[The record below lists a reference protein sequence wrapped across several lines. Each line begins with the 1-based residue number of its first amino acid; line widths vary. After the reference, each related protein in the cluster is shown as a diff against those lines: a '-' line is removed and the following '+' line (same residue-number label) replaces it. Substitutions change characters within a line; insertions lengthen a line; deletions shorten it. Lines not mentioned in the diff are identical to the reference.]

1 MKLLSHINSVIIN
14 EGGNKA
20 GTGPIKL
27 EHIEPTLKK
36 FTAEFSKAVG
46 VPVKFDTLG
55 SVGHKAESGD
65 LDLSLDITYFVKK
78 EGDKFKS
85 IWKKLKQEQYET
97 KIEALKA
104 RAKSATYNKLAV
116 KALCQFLFEAI
127 DKTPMGEYL
136 VEPDSAKVQGTL
148 FFKYPVV
155 GTDNSVQIDVNVGHK
170 EWLNFSY
177 YSDKNIYS
185 KDFQSKFGPLKGLH
199 RTQLLIA
206 MFKAKDYVFRHSE
219 GVANKEGEVKAHTPQ
234 EAVDLLNELYKSDI
248 KLADV
253 SNYETL
259 MNKISKFNT
268 KDKERII
275 KEYMTILH
283 SAGYENIAKPK
294 DLQSY
299 IDKWKNDPALKDV
312 VTQKYPKS
320 KK

>member
-1 MKLLSHINSVIIN
+1 MLLLKHINSVIIN

-36 FTAEFSKAVG
+36 FTSEFSKAVG

-65 LDLSLDITYFVKK
+65 LDLSLDITYFIKK
-78 EGDKFKS
+78 EKDTFKS
-85 IWKKLKQEQYET
+85 VYSKLKQEQFET
-97 KIEALKA
+97 RINALKA
-104 RAKSATYNKLAV
+104 RAKNATYNKLAV
-116 KALCQFLFEAI
+116 KALSQFLFDTI

-155 GTDNSVQIDVNVGHK
+155 GTDNYVQIDVNVGHK

-185 KDFQSKFGPLKGLH
+185 KEFQSKFGPLKGLH

-206 MFKAKDYVFRHSE
+206 MFKAKGHVFRHSE
-219 GVANKEGEVKAHTPQ
+219 GVADKNGEVKAHTPQ
-234 EAVDLLNELYKSDI
+234 EAIDLLNELYKSDI

-259 MNKISKFNT
+259 MNKINKFDL
-268 KDKERII
+268 KDKENIV
-275 KEYMTILH
+275 KEYLTILH
-283 SAGYENIAKPK
+283 SAGYENVAKPK
-294 DLQSY
+294 DLQEY
-299 IDKWKNDPALKDV
+299 ISKWKKDPDMRDV
-312 VTQKYPKS
+312 VTQKLPKG
-320 KK
+320 K